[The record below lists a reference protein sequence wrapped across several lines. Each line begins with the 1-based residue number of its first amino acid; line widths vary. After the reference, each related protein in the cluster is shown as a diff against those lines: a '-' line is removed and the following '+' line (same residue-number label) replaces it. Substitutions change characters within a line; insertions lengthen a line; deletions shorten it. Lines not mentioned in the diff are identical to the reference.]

1 MPAYKLTKC
10 RICGMVWDPFPPE
23 KLEAVY
29 TRNYFIN
36 ENPKGG
42 YANYFEGMNIN
53 KKTFFERILRINEK
67 VGRTDKKDKKTA
79 GSVGEKRRMLD
90 VGSALGDSLAEAK
103 KLGWKKVEGVEL
115 SEYAAK
121 ESRKRGLKV
130 KIGTLC
136 DAKYSSDRFDVVTLQ
151 DVIEHVKSPLPEMEE
166 VYRVLKPGGIVF
178 LVTPDIGGWWAR
190 LLGPFWYHYKPGE
203 HIMYFSQATLRNVLK
218 KSKFKNIETARTY
231 HIMSVE
237 YVFNRLR
244 YYLPRVFE
252 ALLKVSKNSFIGKA
266 SFRIYAGEIEAWGQ
280 K

>member
-151 DVIEHVKSPLPEMEE
+151 DVIEHVKNPLPEMEE